1 MTAKVNLLPGTI
13 RESNAASRQRSLAV
27 GLVVLVIVALGV
39 ATFLQRG
46 VLSEAEEEL
55 AVAESE
61 LAAARAEVARL
72 AEFADLEQRLA
83 DTDALLIAS
92 MQDEATLAGLLQ
104 DVALVTP
111 PNGAFTDL
119 SVAFEPGDNGVV
131 GTMSGAAE
139 VESSHAPGVE
149 RFLLQLER
157 PAGFRNVFPGSST
170 IDEDDIA
177 EFSLVVQ
184 LGPEYRT
191 ERYQDGLPE
200 VAR

>member
-1 MTAKVNLLPGTI
+1 MTAKVNLLPQATRADAGK
-13 RESNAASRQRSLAV
+13 SRQQGFAV
-27 GLVVLVIVALGV
+27 GLVLLVIVALGL

-46 VLSEAEEEL
+46 VLNDAEEEL
-55 AVAESE
+55 AVAQSE
-61 LAAARAEVARL
+61 LAAAQAEVARL
-72 AEFADLEQRLA
+72 AEFSDLEQLLS
-83 DTDALLIAS
+83 DTNDLLIAS
-92 MQDEATLAGLLQ
+92 MQDEATLAGVLQ

-111 PNGAFTDL
+111 NNGAFTDL
-119 SVAFEPGDNGVV
+119 TVDFVTGEGGVV

-157 PAGFRNVFPGSST
+157 PAGFRNVFPGAST

-177 EFSLVVQ
+177 EFSLVVE

-191 ERYQDGLPE
+191 ERYQEGLPE